1 MEFRLSNYSLEDLK
15 RRLNDKGWQA
25 ITVKPGRPMEGT
37 LLDMLQAAYSR
48 HKNGYPIGIV
58 REVNTRIKLDLL
70 QLEELW
76 RHLGLPSI
84 KSKSP

>member
-1 MEFRLSNYSLEDLK
+1 VEFRLSSYSLEDLK
-15 RRLNDKGWQA
+15 RKLNDKGWQA

-37 LLDMLQAAYSR
+37 LLDMLEAAYWR

-58 REVNTRIKLDLL
+58 REVSTRIKLGLP

-76 RHLGLPSI
+76 LHLGLPNI
-84 KSKSP
+84 